1 MALEVQGRI
10 SLKVYFSG
18 KEIPL
23 GYGTG
28 LVVNFIHMSCSS
40 RIAVPMLHMSLID
53 STDFLV
59 NNKLLFDNC
68 LITIVIGDQSAQST
82 TYEFRLNSFTNPGSV
97 VSDTGIIE
105 LDGYLNLAKYWQ
117 STSFLAFTGTSSA
130 LMGDIAAKC
139 SLNYLGDRT
148 SDSQTWF
155 PRNLP
160 YYEWARA
167 TSERGYKSDTS
178 CMQLG
183 VDLSKTLI
191 YKDVSNMESPAFSI
205 SVGKPKSGYLFAI
218 DASPS
223 SSPGAKNNLSG
234 YSSSIIEQDLL
245 DPVHKTTSKIKLST
259 RTDSKSL
266 AINSEVRAQAGMG
279 RVRFSPIDPG
289 NVHTNYEQALYQ
301 NRRITNLFVNKLE
314 VIVKEPSGI
323 KLLDCAKIDMDN
335 ENRNL
340 EKFGGV
346 YRLSAKV
353 VYFQGMDYM
362 EKLEFTSRSVSY
374 TSDKLIAG

>member
-1 MALEVQGRI
+1 MNGVEL
-10 SLKVYFSG
+10 
-18 KEIPL
+18 PL

-28 LVVNFIHMSCSS
+28 LAVNFIHMSCST
-40 RIAVPMLHMSLID
+40 RLAVPMLHISLND
-53 STDFLV
+53 SVDFLL

-68 LITIVIGDQSAQST
+68 LITVVIGDQSAQST
-82 TYEFRLNSFTNPGSV
+82 TYEFRLNSFTNPTSA
-97 VSDTGIIE
+97 VSDSRNIE
-105 LDGYLNLAKYWQ
+105 VDAYLNLTKYWQ
-117 STSFLAFTGTSSA
+117 STSYMAFTGTSSS
-130 LMGDIAAKC
+130 LIGDIALKC
-139 SLNYLGDRT
+139 SLNYLGDKT

-167 TSERGYKSDTS
+167 TSERGYKSETS

-183 VDLSKTLI
+183 VDLSKTLV
-191 YKDVSNMESPAFSI
+191 YRDVSSMESPVAKISI
-205 SVGKPKSGYLFAI
+205 GKPKPGYIFGL

-234 YSSSIIEQDLL
+234 YSSNLVEQDLL
-245 DPVHKTTSKIKLST
+245 DPTHKTTSKVKLAT

-266 AINSEVRAQAGMG
+266 SMNTEVKTEAGLG

-289 NVHTNYEQALYQ
+289 NVHPKYEVALYQ

-314 VIVKEPSGI
+314 IVVKEPSGL
-323 KLLDCAKIDMDN
+323 KLLDCVAVDLDN

-340 EKFGGV
+340 SKLGGT
-346 YRLSAKV
+346 YRLASRV

-374 TSDKLIAG
+374 ISDKLIAG